1 MSQQRLKVVLEV
13 VGGGTADN
21 AKRPMALGEEGHH
34 AKRSTVTIQS
44 VLKDKLE
51 TSVKSCRQRTQSVVE
66 DSCARQAGD
75 KCEIMRTYALRAS
88 RVDWETSGRQA

>member
-1 MSQQRLKVVLEV
+1 M

-21 AKRPMALGEEGHH
+21 AKRPMALGEGRGQCRHH
-34 AKRSTVTIQS
+34 AKRSTVTLQS

-51 TSVKSCRQRTQSVVE
+51 TSVKSCGQRTQSVVE

-75 KCEIMRTYALRAS
+75 KCEIMRT
-88 RVDWETSGRQA
+88 